1 MKIKGELALSLRA
14 QRFLDLYEEIDD
26 ASAWCHC
33 LRVVS
38 VGLSPIEIDSLKKE
52 LDLMF

>member
-1 MKIKGELALSLRA
+1 MKNKGELDLSLHAR
-14 QRFLDLYEEIDD
+14 RFLDLYYEIDD

-38 VGLSPIEIDSLKKE
+38 AGLSLIEIDSLKKE